1 MLNISA
7 VKESIYHAESRLYLQ
22 SVLLV
27 VMLDTKIR
35 CPIRYYIEINL
46 RNEIISIWLVPIMY
60 K

>member
-1 MLNISA
+1 MLNIST
-7 VKESIYHAESRLYLQ
+7 VKESIYHAESSPYLW

-46 RNEIISIWLVPIMY
+46 RSEIITIC
-60 K
+60 